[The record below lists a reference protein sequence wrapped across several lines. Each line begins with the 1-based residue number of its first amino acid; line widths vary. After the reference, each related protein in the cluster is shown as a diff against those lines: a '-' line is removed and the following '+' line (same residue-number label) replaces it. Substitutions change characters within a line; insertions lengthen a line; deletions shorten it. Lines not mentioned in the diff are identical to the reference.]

1 MPRRPFRPLPLSE
14 VSVADERALV
24 EAVAHLRDTD
34 AFGFDTEFVG
44 EDTYRPE
51 LCLIQV
57 STADRL
63 MLIDPFACGPLDE
76 FWALMH
82 DPRRVIVAHAGRE
95 EVRMC
100 RFASG
105 RPPANLFDVQIAAG
119 LVGMTYP
126 IGYAGAVQ
134 EILGVRLTKGDTLTD
149 WRRRPLS
156 ASQVRYA
163 YDDVRYL
170 LPIHARLTNRLTK
183 LNRLPWADEEFTAFV
198 RRATGDEV
206 TVERWRK
213 LKGIGA
219 LNRRELAVVRAVFG
233 WREGVAERQN
243 RPARSVMRDDILIE
257 VGRRGAKGTDELQ
270 HLRGMPRFDTA
281 GILAAV
287 RTAVELT
294 PAQCPE
300 RIVGEIDPPQVG
312 TLSALLSV
320 VLADL
325 CEHLK
330 LAQPLV
336 CSQQDLKDL
345 VRARLPGNGLPDDS
359 PFAGGWR
366 ADAIR
371 AALEEVLDGK
381 TSVRVADPLAADPL
395 EYLLEDEDGDEED
408 DDSDV

>member
-1 MPRRPFRPLPLSE
+1 MPRRPFRPLPLPE
-14 VSVADERALV
+14 VSVADEYGLV
-24 EAVAHLRDTD
+24 DAVAHLRDAA

-44 EDTYRPE
+44 EDSYRPE

-63 MLIDPFACGPLDE
+63 MLIDPYTCGPLDE

-82 DPRRVIVAHAGRE
+82 DPNRVIVAHAGRE

-100 RFASG
+100 RFASA

-156 ASQVRYA
+156 ASQIRYA

-170 LPIHARLTNRLTK
+170 LPIHAKLTARLTK
-183 LNRLPWADEEFTAFV
+183 LNRLPWAAEEFAAFV

-213 LKGIGA
+213 LKGIGS
-219 LNRRELAVVRAVFG
+219 LNRRELAVVRGVFG
-233 WREGVAERQN
+233 WREAVAERQN
-243 RPARSVMRDDILIE
+243 RPARSVMRDDILVE
-257 VGRRGAKGTDELQ
+257 VARRGAKNTDELQ
-270 HLRGMPRFDTA
+270 HLRGMPRFDMA
-281 GILAAV
+281 GIVAAV
-287 RTAVELT
+287 RAAAELL

-300 RIVGEIDPPQVG
+300 RVVSEIDPPQVG
-312 TLSALLSV
+312 TLSSLLSV

-325 CEHLK
+325 CEHRK
-330 LAQPLV
+330 LAPSLV

-359 PFAGGWR
+359 PFAAGWR
-366 ADAIR
+366 AEAIR
-371 AALEEVLDGK
+371 SALEEVLDGR
-381 TSVRVADPLAADPL
+381 TSVRVADPLSSDPL
-395 EYLLEDEDGDEED
+395 EYLVEDDEDDSG